1 MYGLAMPCILLHP
14 LYIME
19 RLKWQQKCA
28 NAADRGD
35 RVQSVR
41 NRVYSIIY
49 SSFISVQFVGVH
61 LLLLRVN
68 HACKACT
75 ASIAVAVGSNLDKPL
90 EAVVVELSHLPV
102 VHCSSLTGLLESWS
116 VACSSIVG
124 LGVALSL
131 VHRWSIAGLSAGPSR
146 VCLFVWLFLCPSC
159 IVRPSARLVA
169 RASCL
174 AAHWSIA
181 GPSLVHRWSI
191 CSSLVHRASLWL
203 LLCPSCIAD
212 ASLMRR

>member
-1 MYGLAMPCILLHP
+1 MNR

-75 ASIAVAVGSNLDKPL
+75 ASIAVAVGSNLIVLYLNTFVLAQPL
-90 EAVVVELSHLPV
+90 SPKVKYELICEKKWLVECMDEEWS
-102 VHCSSLTGLLESWS
+102 ESPWNE
-116 VACSSIVG
+116 VG
-124 LGVALSL
+124 LKRDVG
-131 VHRWSIAGLSAGPSR
+131 
-146 VCLFVWLFLCPSC
+146 
-159 IVRPSARLVA
+159 
-169 RASCL
+169 
-174 AAHWSIA
+174 
-181 GPSLVHRWSI
+181 
-191 CSSLVHRASLWL
+191 
-203 LLCPSCIAD
+203 D
-212 ASLMRR
+212 AEWKCGFIDI